1 MSKPD
6 PDANSNRNV
15 LSVLTPLS
23 QWTLQTSME
32 DQWSSQQ
39 KAGMG
44 TEKDADVLRETL
56 LETSPWL
63 LGTYSAR
70 TG

>member
-1 MSKPD
+1 
-6 PDANSNRNV
+6 
-15 LSVLTPLS
+15 
-23 QWTLQTSME
+23 ME

-63 LGTYSAR
+63 LGTYSAS